1 MKSTLA
7 LFLFLAG
14 LACHPDARAVA
25 CGDTITKDTILAG
38 DLSCSSGAYAL
49 YVATPGITID
59 FNGYSVSGTAT
70 MDGVRVVNASDVT
83 LLYGNF
89 TGFRVGVNA
98 TRADRLSVI
107 GNFMFEMGSAVI
119 ANDSRAVTL
128 VDNTGHTFEHWGF
141 LLAAYRGSRASL
153 GGHTIA
159 GNYLVGSSAMIG
171 VCGHANGR
179 SIVSNNQLF
188 GGSVHLLDGASGN
201 EVSGNAMEGG
211 DTPDPAILLRGSRK
225 NRVIN
230 NFVLQYG
237 RGISLV
243 PTYTGTCMTGPL
255 PLPEVSDNI
264 VSGNQMTFG
273 QIALLLGNGNRRLPL
288 VFGNS
293 IKDNTIASFE
303 IGLYLR
309 ADSFGNVVSGN
320 NFFNTRRTLRNE
332 GFLNLLPG
340 TSFRGGP
347 GRVSVMPSAKRMP
360 SLAQARAHAAIT
372 RSQDKE
378 RSPTS
383 RPGNGLRTPGRDA
396 TPVRV
401 QHVRA
406 RLQR

>member
-1 MKSTLA
+1 MKSTLS
-7 LFLFLAG
+7 LLLLLVG

-59 FNGYSVSGTAT
+59 FNGYSVSGPAT
-70 MDGVRVVNASDVT
+70 MDGVRVANASDVS

-107 GNFMFEMGSAVI
+107 GNFMFEMGTAVI

-255 PLPEVSDNI
+255 PLPEVSDNV
-264 VSGNQMTFG
+264 VSGNQVTFG
-273 QIALLLGNGNRRLPL
+273 QIALVLGNGNRRLPL
-288 VFGNS
+288 VFDNR
-293 IKDNTIASFE
+293 IQDNTVASFE

-320 NFFNTRRTLRNE
+320 SFFNTRRSLRNE

-347 GRVSVMPSAKRMP
+347 GRVSVRPAAKSAP
-360 SLAQARAHAAIT
+360 SLAQARAHAAGT
-372 RSQDKE
+372 RPRTKD
-378 RSPTS
+378 
-383 RPGNGLRTPGRDA
+383 RTPSA
-396 TPVRV
+396 TPVGQPRPS
-401 QHVRA
+401 VRGNKPLRDTRA
-406 RLQR
+406 TIRR